1 MLKFYFNPKYKYTNR
16 SIIDVTDDTNY
27 VEKNY
32 VNIDSPDTI
41 NGHIIYKFDI
51 NEEVVMPS
59 YIVDTVSNRRWFV
72 SGITQLNS
80 SKFQISLLRDMISEN
95 PEQWKAEEAYI
106 EAGTAT
112 NYNKYKLWNLPYT
125 NTKINQQ
132 RLNINGKSSFFVFY
146 ANESDMTTGI
156 TEQPLHLEYATVPG
170 YIGYQEEVE
179 QLEDINGYELVDN
192 GDITTWL
199 STKGTVYIE
208 PDSPGELEQ
217 WTFLKGSLLDSLTVS
232 KYNPSVDIGYP
243 HWNTSYFNYYDF
255 SEGPAG
261 ASARSNVKT
270 AMKNFLDD
278 YQSRAAFGTIKTDA
292 ELAELDSYVGKVI
305 KCGNKFY
312 RIDQTKDTTQEYNT
326 LLPNSISGT
335 FASAL
340 RSISFPK
347 GNQPAGTITV
357 ATTYDAFR
365 FQSIR
370 RIRSYTLVDLG
381 TATGFDLN
389 LVATC
394 RKLPKSAVRCVNIV
408 AKEGISDQDIAQ
420 CLMLAQTNPVNPGT
434 TGRIVD
440 IQYLPFSI
448 ATSEDTNIKINVTDG
463 QDNVNN
469 VYAEFL
475 DNDDFIYNIDLPDLT
490 GIHKETDTIKIV
502 SPSRASQYLFR
513 PYSNDGN
520 MEFGVKITL
529 KPYASTIYI
538 RPSTKGLL
546 MYDWDDKD
554 CLIINEDF
562 SLTNV
567 TSQWTEYVYSNKNYS
582 NIFEREIQG
591 REFERD
597 WERKVEQ
604 AQKKMDKITAR
615 NIEGQQVKNQLW
627 NLPIISSIGAE
638 LAASTGMNQDYL
650 NAAATDRAYN
660 EALYQEGISISR
672 DMFNYQLDNV
682 KSQPLLP
689 SKITT
694 IDCKLLDGVYL
705 EFYSTN
711 PTELAAIDNFYK
723 YNGHRIDDFGTF
735 SQYYGHFI
743 KGRIIISQFYTQ
755 PEIEEINRRLE
766 MGIFTEVN
774 YGN

>member
-16 SIIDVTDDTNY
+16 SIIDVTDDTNF

-51 NEEVVMPS
+51 NEEVVIPS

-95 PEQWKAEEAYI
+95 PVQWKSEEAYI

-112 NYNKYKLWNLPYT
+112 NYNKYKIWNLPYT

-146 ANESDMTTGI
+146 ANEQHISSGQI
-156 TEQPLHLEYATVPG
+156 TEDDLELEYATIPG
-170 YIGYQEEVE
+170 LTGYDVKVEELNDIPNFDFVGAGNITSWE
-179 QLEDINGYELVDN
+179 NGSKSSLIIQPVSGNTGYPYQKWTCTNAVLECQNGYD
-192 GDITTWL
+192 
-199 STKGTVYIE
+199 
-208 PDSPGELEQ
+208 PGI
-217 WTFLKGSLLDSLTVS
+217 
-232 KYNPSVDIGYP
+232 DIGYTEY
-243 HWNTSYFNYYDF
+243 WNTGYFNFNRFDNYTNNNAK
-255 SEGPAG
+255 GQVA
-261 ASARSNVKT
+261 T
-270 AMKNFLDD
+270 AMSYCCTSYMSDTSVFSQIAQVSEIAALD
-278 YQSRAAFGTIKTDA
+278 A
-292 ELAELDSYVGKVI
+292 YVGKVI
-305 KCGNKFY
+305 FDEDTNKYY
-312 RIDQTKDTTQEYNT
+312 RIDKTRRLQYHNDLLSNSRTNVSLFIST
-326 LLPNSISGT
+326 LRNIQFPGDSGT
-335 FASAL
+335 SY
-340 RSISFPK
+340 ID
-347 GNQPAGTITV
+347 IT
-357 ATTYDAFR
+357 ANNNAFR
-365 FQSIR
+365 FQSIET
-370 RIRSYTLVDLG
+370 ISSYTLVELG
-381 TATGFDLN
+381 TAQSFALN
-389 LVATC
+389 LKADV

-408 AKEGISDQDIAQ
+408 SDGTIADQDIAQ
-420 CLMLAQTNPVNPGT
+420 CLMLAQTNPGNVSS
-434 TGRIVD
+434 TGRIID

-448 ATSEDTNIKINVTDG
+448 ATAINTNIKINGNDMI
-463 QDNVNN
+463 
-469 VYAEFL
+469 AEFI

-513 PYSNDGN
+513 PYNNDGN

-567 TSQWTEYVYSNKNYS
+567 TSEWTNYVYSNKNYS

-591 REFERD
+591 REFERG

-604 AQKKMDKITAR
+604 AQKAMDKITAR

-627 NLPIISSIGAE
+627 NLPIISSIGAG
-638 LAASTGMNQDYL
+638 LASSTGMNQDYL

-705 EFYSTN
+705 EYYSTN

-743 KGRIIISQFYTQ
+743 KGRIIISQFYSQ